1 MMKKNLGKLFLIVLL
16 FSVRLFA
23 DGVEA
28 SVDKQVIY
36 RGDSVRYTISIE
48 GSNPIFPSI
57 EQIAGYD
64 IRSRSSS
71 KSVNIINGNSKIV
84 TSKTYIFYPTK
95 SLNIPSFKVSIDG
108 KEYKTDEIE
117 IRVVKPT
124 ASNQGGDFSV
134 DIKIDKSD
142 VYVGEPIKVDVNFR
156 YKINAKADKIM
167 ISPLKMNDFWIKNID
182 KPIMSNQQDI
192 VTQTYRYII
201 FPQKEGDFETP
212 QIEVSIGTIRA
223 TSGSNFF
230 NDPFFSNM
238 NRTMQWKKVFSNT
251 MHIHVKPLP
260 ENLEVYGSFDFKARV
275 DTKEVRANKPVNL
288 TLEID
293 GQGNVDDIEKFSVDI
308 DEVVAY
314 SDEPT
319 IQTSLTG
326 EVYGGKFVQKI
337 ALIADRDFTIPSFKF
352 KYFDKK
358 SHKVVVKSTEPIS
371 IKVKG
376 GKQNVPVAKVDSMSK
391 KTDIPTT
398 ISSQIVEKN
407 SDKDFLYLLV
417 GFLVGIL
424 VSIAYVKF
432 PFSKKDKKDMPVI
445 QKIKKSKNDRELFD
459 ILLAY
464 GQNDAFIQSKLEI
477 LEKNIYG
484 KSSVKIDKK
493 EIIEYFLDMNE
504 EG

>member
-23 DGVEA
+23 NGVET

-36 RGDSVRYTISIE
+36 KGDGVRYTISVE
-48 GSNPIFPSI
+48 GNNPVFPSI
-57 EQIAGYD
+57 DQIAGYD
-64 IRSRSSS
+64 IKSRSSS

-84 TSKTYIFYPTK
+84 TSKTYIFYPTR
-95 SLNIPSFKVSIDG
+95 SLNIPPFKVSIDG
-108 KEYKTDEIE
+108 KEYKTDELE
-117 IRVVKPT
+117 IRIVKPT
-124 ASNQGGDFSV
+124 ASKQGGNFSV
-134 DIKIDKSD
+134 DVKIDKSD

-156 YKINAKADKIM
+156 YKINAKADKIA
-167 ISPLKMNDFWIKNID
+167 ITPLKMNDFWIKNLD
-182 KPIMSNQQDI
+182 KPIVSNQGDI
-192 VTQTYRYII
+192 VTQTYRYIV

-212 QIEVSIGTIRA
+212 QIEASIGTIKA
-223 TSGSNFF
+223 NSGGNFF

-238 NRTMQWKKVFSNT
+238 DRTMQWKKLFSNK
-251 MHIHVKPLP
+251 MYIHVKPLP

-275 DTKEVRANKPVNL
+275 DTREVKANKPVNL

-293 GQGNVDDIEKFSVDI
+293 GQGNIDDIEKFSIDI

-337 ALIADRDFTIPSFKF
+337 ALIADKDFTIPSFKF
-352 KYFDKK
+352 KYFDKN
-358 SHKVVVKSTEPIS
+358 SHKIVIKTTEPIS

-376 GKQNVPVAKVDSMSK
+376 SKQNVPVAKIDAISK
-391 KTDIPTT
+391 KTDIPIAT
-398 ISSQIVEKN
+398 SSQIVEKN

-432 PFSKKDKKDMPVI
+432 PFNKKEKKDIPII
-445 QKIKKSKNDRELFD
+445 QKIKKSKTDRELFD
-459 ILLAY
+459 ILIAY
-464 GQNDAFIQSKLEI
+464 GQNDIFIQSQLEI
-477 LEKNIYG
+477 LEKIIYG
-484 KSSVKIDKK
+484 KSTAKINKK
-493 EIIEYFLDMNE
+493 EIIEHFLDLQE
-504 EG
+504 V